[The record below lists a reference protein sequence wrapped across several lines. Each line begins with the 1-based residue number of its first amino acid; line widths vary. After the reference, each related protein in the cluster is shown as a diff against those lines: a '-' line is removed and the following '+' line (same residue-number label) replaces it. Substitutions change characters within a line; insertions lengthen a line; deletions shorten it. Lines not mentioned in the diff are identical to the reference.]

1 MWLARV
7 DWVGGPARL
16 YSGLLEGDVWVE
28 KPKSTGRSACATGTG
43 GTQNHGFIAGWEK
56 FWLVWKVRMREEM
69 VPGEM
74 QKRKNVPKP
83 LRARK
88 APRDPKQSK
97 PETRLEEVLQSAAN
111 IFFAKGFHATSI
123 EEVAR
128 DVGMLKGSL
137 YYYIKSKDDLLF
149 KLLLAGIE
157 DGDAYIAKQIDLEG
171 DPVEQ
176 LERAVRA
183 QIDYIIQNRVQFGLF
198 LHEFDSL
205 SGKRQHKL
213 ISVMSRYNS
222 RFVEL
227 VRRGQEQGKLM
238 DGEPWL
244 IVNGILG
251 MCNWLY
257 RWYDTDHISDPEQ
270 VKQIFLRM
278 LLRGICKS

>member
-1 MWLARV
+1 M
-7 DWVGGPARL
+7 PK
-16 YSGLLEGDVWVE
+16 
-28 KPKSTGRSACATGTG
+28 KP
-43 GTQNHGFIAGWEK
+43 QNYK
-56 FWLVWKVRMREEM
+56 TT
-69 VPGEM
+69 
-74 QKRKNVPKP
+74 PKP
-83 LRARK
+83 LRPRK
-88 APRDPKQSK
+88 GPRNGHQAK
-97 PETRLEEVLQSAAN
+97 PATRLEEVLQSAAN

-123 EEVAR
+123 EDVAR

-149 KLLLAGIE
+149 RLLLAGIE
-157 DGDAYIAKQIDLEG
+157 DGDAFIAQQIDPDG

-176 LERAVRA
+176 LERAIRA
-183 QIDYIIQNRVQFGLF
+183 QIDYIIQNRVPFGLF

-238 DGEPWL
+238 EGEPW
-244 IVNGILG
+244 IVVNGILG

-257 RWYDTDHISDPEQ
+257 RWYDTDNVSNPEQ

-278 LLRGICKS
+278 LMQGIRKV

>member
-1 MWLARV
+1 VPRKIA
-7 DWVGGPARL
+7 
-16 YSGLLEGDVWVE
+16 
-28 KPKSTGRSACATGTG
+28 KQKSA
-43 GTQNHGFIAGWEK
+43 
-56 FWLVWKVRMREEM
+56 
-69 VPGEM
+69 
-74 QKRKNVPKP
+74 PKP
-83 LRARK
+83 LRPRN
-88 APRDPKQSK
+88 APGASSKSK
-97 PETRLEEVLQSAAN
+97 PGTRLEEVLRSAAN

-123 EEVAR
+123 EDVAR

-149 KLLLAGIE
+149 QLLLAGIE
-157 DGDAYIAKQIDLEG
+157 DGDAFIARQIEPAG

-183 QIDYIIQNRVQFGLF
+183 HIDYIIQNKVPFGLF

-213 ISVMSRYNS
+213 ISVMSRYNA

-227 VRRGQEQGKLM
+227 VRRGQQQGQLI

-257 RWYDTDHISDPEQ
+257 RWYETDHVSNPEQ
-270 VKQIFLRM
+270 VKQVFLRM
-278 LLRGICKS
+278 ILRGIRKP

>member
-1 MWLARV
+1 V
-7 DWVGGPARL
+7 PARI
-16 YSGLLEGDVWVE
+16 
-28 KPKSTGRSACATGTG
+28 T
-43 GTQNHGFIAGWEK
+43 
-56 FWLVWKVRMREEM
+56 
-69 VPGEM
+69 
-74 QKRKNVPKP
+74 KRKTPPKP

-88 APRDPKQSK
+88 APRTVSKAK

-123 EEVAR
+123 EDVAR

-149 KLLLAGIE
+149 QLLMAGIE
-157 DGDAYIAKQIDLEG
+157 DGDAYIAKHIDLAGE
-171 DPVEQ
+171 PVAQ
-176 LERAVRA
+176 LERAIRA
-183 QIDYIIQNRVQFGLF
+183 QIDYIIQNRVPFGLF

-222 RFVEL
+222 RFVDL
-227 VRRGQEQGKLM
+227 VRHGQETGRLIE
-238 DGEPWL
+238 GEPWL

-270 VKQIFLRM
+270 VKQVFLRM
-278 LLRGICKS
+278 ILHGIRRS

>member
-1 MWLARV
+1 MKFAWLQRIFV
-7 DWVGGPARL
+7 SEKSV
-16 YSGLLEGDVWVE
+16 
-28 KPKSTGRSACATGTG
+28 KPKKT
-43 GTQNHGFIAGWEK
+43 
-56 FWLVWKVRMREEM
+56 
-69 VPGEM
+69 
-74 QKRKNVPKP
+74 PKP
-83 LRARK
+83 LRARIV
-88 APRDPKQSK
+88 PRDGGKEK
-97 PETRLEEVLQSAAN
+97 PSTRLEEVLQSAAN

-123 EEVAR
+123 EDVAR

-149 KLLLAGIE
+149 QLLLAGIE

-183 QIDYIIQNRVQFGLF
+183 QIDYIIEHRVPFGLF

-213 ISVMSRYNS
+213 ISVMSRYNN

-227 VRRGQEQGKLM
+227 VKRGQAQGKLM
-238 DGEPWL
+238 EGEPWL

-257 RWYDTDHISDPEQ
+257 RWYDTDPASNRANGSNPEQ
-270 VKQIFLRM
+270 VKQVFLRI
-278 LLRGICKS
+278 LLEGLRKK

>member
-1 MWLARV
+1 MESKFGEDFV
-7 DWVGGPARL
+7 PNKNV
-16 YSGLLEGDVWVE
+16 
-28 KPKSTGRSACATGTG
+28 KPK
-43 GTQNHGFIAGWEK
+43 E
-56 FWLVWKVRMREEM
+56 L
-69 VPGEM
+69 
-74 QKRKNVPKP
+74 PKP
-83 LRARK
+83 LRPRK
-88 APRDPKQSK
+88 SSHPEKQAK
-97 PETRLEEVLQSAAN
+97 PATRLEEVLQSAAN

-123 EEVAR
+123 EDVAR

-149 KLLLAGIE
+149 QLLLAGIE
-157 DGDAYIAKQIDLEG
+157 DSDAYIARQIDSEG
-171 DPVEQ
+171 DPLEQ
-176 LERAVRA
+176 LERAIRA
-183 QIDYIIQNRVQFGLF
+183 QIDYIIKNRVQFGLF

-227 VRRGQEQGKLM
+227 VRRGQEREQIIP
-238 DGEPWL
+238 GEPWV

-257 RWYDTDHISDPEQ
+257 RWYDTDEVSDPEQ

-278 LLRGICKS
+278 LLQGIRRV

>member
-1 MWLARV
+1 V
-7 DWVGGPARL
+7 P
-16 YSGLLEGDVWVE
+16 
-28 KPKSTGRSACATGTG
+28 
-43 GTQNHGFIAGWEK
+43 N
-56 FWLVWKVRMREEM
+56 RMRR
-69 VPGEM
+69 
-74 QKRKNVPKP
+74 QKNSPKALRPRKSRRDTKQGKP
-83 LRARK
+83 A
-88 APRDPKQSK
+88 
-97 PETRLEEVLQSAAN
+97 TRLEEVLQSAAN

-123 EEVAR
+123 EDVAR

-149 KLLLAGIE
+149 QLLLAGIE
-157 DGDAYIAKQIDLEG
+157 DSDAFIASQIDPQG
-171 DPVEQ
+171 DPLAQ
-176 LERAVRA
+176 LERAIRA
-183 QIDYIIQNRVQFGLF
+183 QIDYIVQNRVQFGLF

-227 VRRGQEQGKLM
+227 VRRGQEQGQLIP
-238 DGEPWL
+238 GEPWI

-257 RWYDTDHISDPEQ
+257 RWYDTDEISNPEQ

-278 LLRGICKS
+278 LLQGIRKT

>member
-1 MWLARV
+1 MPQRKA
-7 DWVGGPARL
+7 
-16 YSGLLEGDVWVE
+16 
-28 KPKSTGRSACATGTG
+28 
-43 GTQNHGFIAGWEK
+43 
-56 FWLVWKVRMREEM
+56 
-69 VPGEM
+69 
-74 QKRKNVPKP
+74 KRKSAPKP
-83 LRARK
+83 LRARN
-88 APRDPKQSK
+88 APRPGSQSK
-97 PETRLEEVLQSAAN
+97 PGTRLEEVLQSAAN

-123 EEVAR
+123 EDVAR

-149 KLLLAGIE
+149 QLLLAGIE
-157 DGDAYIAKQIDLEG
+157 DGDAFIARQIDPSR

-176 LERAVRA
+176 LDRAIRA
-183 QIDYIIQNRVQFGLF
+183 QIDYIIQNKVPFGLF

-227 VRRGQEQGKLM
+227 VRRGQQQGKLI

-257 RWYDTDHISDPEQ
+257 RWYDTDHVSGPEQ
-270 VKQIFLRM
+270 IKQVFLRM
-278 LLRGICKS
+278 ILRGICKP

>member
-1 MWLARV
+1 VPR
-7 DWVGGPARL
+7 
-16 YSGLLEGDVWVE
+16 
-28 KPKSTGRSACATGTG
+28 KKHKSNSA
-43 GTQNHGFIAGWEK
+43 
-56 FWLVWKVRMREEM
+56 
-69 VPGEM
+69 
-74 QKRKNVPKP
+74 PKP
-83 LRARK
+83 LKARN
-88 APRDPKQSK
+88 APRAGSQSK
-97 PETRLEEVLQSAAN
+97 PTTRLEEVLQSAAN

-123 EEVAR
+123 EDVAR

-149 KLLLAGIE
+149 QLLLAGIE
-157 DGDAYIAKQIDLEG
+157 DGDAFIARQIDASG

-176 LERAVRA
+176 LERAIRA
-183 QIDYIIQNRVQFGLF
+183 QIDYIIQNKVPFGLF

-227 VRRGQEQGKLM
+227 VRRGQQQGKLI

-257 RWYDTDHISDPEQ
+257 RWYDIDQISGPDRIKQ
-270 VKQIFLRM
+270 VFLRM
-278 LLRGICKS
+278 ILNGIRKQH